1 MKPAP
6 FDVFPPYRRT
16 LIKASLSAV
25 SSQGEKPRDNLALQ
39 EGSKQR
45 ERGERGG
52 ERGGRPRGG
61 REDMRQTERGGKRW
75 WTERNLESKEDI
87 KENQR
92 R

>member
-39 EGSKQR
+39 EGSNQR
-45 ERGERGG
+45 EEERGEEDREEG
-52 ERGGRPRGG
+52 ER
-61 REDMRQTERGGKRW
+61 T
-75 WTERNLESKEDI
+75 
-87 KENQR
+87 
-92 R
+92 

>member
-45 ERGERGG
+45 EEERGEEDREEG
-52 ERGGRPRGG
+52 ER
-61 REDMRQTERGGKRW
+61 T
-75 WTERNLESKEDI
+75 
-87 KENQR
+87 
-92 R
+92 

>member
-45 ERGERGG
+45 EERGEEDREEG
-52 ERGGRPRGG
+52 ER
-61 REDMRQTERGGKRW
+61 T
-75 WTERNLESKEDI
+75 
-87 KENQR
+87 
-92 R
+92 

>member
-45 ERGERGG
+45 EEERGEERGEEDREEG
-52 ERGGRPRGG
+52 ER
-61 REDMRQTERGGKRW
+61 T
-75 WTERNLESKEDI
+75 
-87 KENQR
+87 
-92 R
+92 